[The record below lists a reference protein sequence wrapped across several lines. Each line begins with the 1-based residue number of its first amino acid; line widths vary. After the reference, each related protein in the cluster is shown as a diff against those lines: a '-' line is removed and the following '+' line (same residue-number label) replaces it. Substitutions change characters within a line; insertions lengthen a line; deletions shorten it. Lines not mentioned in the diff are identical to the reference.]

1 MKKFYL
7 FFLLAIISLTAY
19 TKSQYVDASA
29 AAGGDGTS
37 WTTAF
42 DSLHKALAV
51 AGSGDT
57 IFMAEGVYKPPTDTD
72 RTAYFRMVSGAV
84 LMGGYPAGGGVR
96 NITDHR
102 TILSGDIGVQGDPAD
117 NTYHVIM
124 CYQTNPATVLDGLYI
139 TGGYA
144 DGSGDDGLGGG
155 IYARTNTSRYYG
167 VMIIRCHIY
176 DNYAGGGGGVAIN
189 QKGEV
194 YYSVIEN
201 NRAASYGGGLY
212 IKDDGRAYNTVIRNN
227 YAEKGGGG
235 VSIGGFNYASGLI
248 NCIISNNETAGEGS
262 GINQG
267 KCRVTNCNIVNNKG
281 GYAVYQG
288 TYGILSNTIVWGNTP
303 LQFRKGHDGSVTAC
317 AIADTSLHDP
327 QIIVLDSM
335 NSGLNDTAHYVR
347 FFYPADSVGN
357 VSTPEGMTH
366 LRQAWWYIL
375 PGSAC
380 INRGDKAQ
388 YPDVAPENDYF
399 GYPRVIMDT
408 IDIGIA
414 EARLDLS
421 TDSAVVTDNKVILHG
436 NVLFSIDLDLTRR
449 GFDWGSTP
457 GELNHHIENIAT
469 GWYAYSDTV
478 MPAPAPGVYYY
489 RTWGMLATT
498 VYPGPVKRF
507 VICSTDTTEE
517 FREACFGTEV
527 LFPDGSMIDS
537 ITEGTSHLSVL
548 TSVSGCDS
556 VVRTVVEVLPVYND
570 TMTVMLCSGENYTFP
585 DGTLLENIDNDT
597 SHTSILATGEGCDSL
612 VTVDLTVHHVDTAV
626 TVESITLTAVVENA
640 TYQWVDC
647 DNDYAVINDAIYR
660 SFTPAENGNY
670 AVIVTDDHCSDTSS
684 CHAVTTVGIVGPRAG
699 SGFEIFPVPAHNR
712 VTLRLSDGLFS
723 GTVEVMNVVG
733 MHIRSIT
740 VQEAASAEIPL
751 DGMRPGVY
759 FLKITANGH
768 TTVLRFMKK

>member
-19 TKSQYVDASA
+19 TKSHYVDASA

-51 AGSGDT
+51 AGGGDT
-57 IFMAEGVYKPPTDTD
+57 IFIAEGIYKPPTDTD
-72 RTAYFRMVSGAV
+72 RTAYFRMASGAI

-155 IYARTNTSRYYG
+155 VYARTNTSRYYG
-167 VMIIRCHIY
+167 VTIIRCHIY

-189 QKGEV
+189 QKGDV

-227 YAEKGGGG
+227 YAGKGGGG

-335 NSGLNDTAHYVR
+335 NSGLNDTACYVR
-347 FFYPADSVGN
+347 FFSPADSVGN

-380 INRGDKAQ
+380 INQGDKSQ
-388 YPDVAPENDYF
+388 YPDVAPDIDYF

-421 TDSAVVTDNKVILHG
+421 TDSAVVTDNMVILHG

-457 GELNHHIENIAT
+457 GELNHHIENSAT
-469 GWYAYSDTV
+469 GWYAYSDTIT
-478 MPAPAPGVYYY
+478 PAPAPGVYYY

-498 VYPGPVKRF
+498 IYPGPVKRF
-507 VICSTDTTEE
+507 VICAHDTTEE
-517 FREACFGTEV
+517 TIAACFGTEV
-527 LFPDGSMIDS
+527 IFPDSTVIDS
-537 ITEGTSHLSVL
+537 ITERTVHLSVL
-548 TSVSGCDS
+548 ESVEGCDS
-556 VVRTVVEVLPVYND
+556 VVRTVVEILPVYD
-570 TMTVMLCSGENYTFP
+570 ETEEATVCYGESFTFP
-585 DGTLLENIDNDT
+585 DGTLLEDIDSDT
-597 SHTSILATGEGCDSL
+597 SYTSLLTSVQGCDSL
-612 VTVDLTVHHVDTAV
+612 VTIRLTVHLVDTAV
-626 TVESITLTAVVENA
+626 TVESITLMAVAENA

-647 DNDYAVINDAIYR
+647 ND
-660 SFTPAENGNY
+660 NY
-670 AVIVTDDHCSDTSS
+670 AVIDGATERSYTPTENGSYAVIIDDGTCSDTSS
-684 CHAVTTVGIVGPRAG
+684 CHAVTTVGVEVLRSDGA
-699 SGFEIFPVPAHNR
+699 FELFPVPAHNS
-712 VTLRLSDGLFS
+712 VTLRMNDGTFSGEIILMDLLGKRLFS
-723 GTVEVMNVVG
+723 AKVGEVSSVD
-733 MHIRSIT
+733 
-740 VQEAASAEIPL
+740 IPL
-751 DGMRPGVY
+751 DGIRPGVY
-759 FLKITANGH
+759 FVKITGVRSNK
-768 TTVLRFMKK
+768 VFRIVKK